1 VRPRR
6 TYLEKAQSFDRVGTR
21 DGRKKKIIWRSCHG
35 RHILGFKLF
44 SFAEIVSV
52 VDNVCMDDTYL
63 VIVLVWNLD
72 TIICSVFQCKSFSL
86 PKKGRKGEGNGR
98 LVSYHPTTSVS
109 LNTSMNNCLAF
120 KC

>member
-1 VRPRR
+1 MG
-6 TYLEKAQSFDRVGTR
+6 A
-21 DGRKKKIIWRSCHG
+21 KKKNHLEELPRFIRDVQIFCSRF
-35 RHILGFKLF
+35 GFKLF